1 MIKRNTQDIV
11 VDSVVYFILFAV
23 FLLVFYPFYYAVIIS
38 FNEGVDA
45 TRGGIYLWPR
55 KFTWEN
61 YATVF
66 NNKLLLSGFS
76 VTTLRTVVGT
86 ILSLFCTS
94 IFAFTL
100 SHRKLLLR
108 RVYVLLVIICI
119 YFSGG
124 LIPYFI
130 LLKDLGLINTFA
142 VYIVPALIFPFY
154 VIIMMAFFQELP
166 QELEESAY
174 MDGANEL
181 SIFFRIILPVAK
193 PIMATMALFIAVQH
207 WNAWFDT
214 AYFTNSRSLRTISFP
229 AHRSEQQG
237 QLRCREVFHG
247 YFSGAAD
254 GGIRVYG
261 SHHPNGDNDRHH
273 RPDHLRL
280 SVSAEAFRQ
289 GHHDRLHQGM
299 RRDAYG
305 DCIRATGR
313 VWEGGIG
320 MTGTGS

>member
-1 MIKRNTQDIV
+1 MIKRSKEDVVVDIV
-11 VDSVVYFILFAV
+11 VYVILFAV
-23 FLLVFYPFYYAVIIS
+23 FILIFYPFYYAVIIS

-55 KFTWEN
+55 KFTLEN

-66 NNKLLLSGFS
+66 NNTLLLSGFS
-76 VTTLRTVVGT
+76 VTILRTLVGT
-86 ILSLFCTS
+86 VLSLFCTS

-100 SHRKLLLR
+100 AHRKLLFR

-130 LLKDLGLINTFA
+130 LLKNLGLINTFA

-166 QELEESAY
+166 LELEESAY

-181 SIFFRIILPVAK
+181 VIFFRIILPVAK
-193 PIMATMALFIAVQH
+193 PILATMALFIAVQH

-214 AYFTNSRSLRTISFP
+214 AYFTNSRSLRTISFLLMDLNNKVNFV
-229 AHRSEQQG
+229 AEKFSTDTARAG
-237 QLRCREVFHG
+237 QM
-247 YFSGAAD
+247 GASAYTALTIRMATMIVIIVPIICVYPFLQKHFVK
-254 GGIRVYG
+254 GIMIG
-261 SHHPNGDNDRHH
+261 SIKG
-273 RPDHLRL
+273 
-280 SVSAEAFRQ
+280 
-289 GHHDRLHQGM
+289 
-299 RRDAYG
+299 
-305 DCIRATGR
+305 
-313 VWEGGIG
+313 
-320 MTGTGS
+320 